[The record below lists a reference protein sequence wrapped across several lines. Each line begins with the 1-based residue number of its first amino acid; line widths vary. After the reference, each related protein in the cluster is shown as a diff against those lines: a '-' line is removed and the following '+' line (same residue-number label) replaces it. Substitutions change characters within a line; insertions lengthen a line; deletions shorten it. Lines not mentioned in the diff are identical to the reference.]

1 MSDHGR
7 MQTPRPVAEP
17 HLHPR
22 VTSFRT
28 RRSTLSGGQQATW
41 ERRWPEMGMHA
52 RDADGPAPRLD
63 TQAWFGRP
71 APGGVGDGRG
81 TGGPAPAPAEGEPP
95 PGGVAGGGYPR
106 R

>member
-1 MSDHGR
+1 LAAVTTPGTSRRVGARTSRRHLLGINLYHDAAPRALMSDHGR
-7 MQTPRPVAEP
+7 MQTPRPDVVGRPAPEPDIAEP

-52 RDADGPAPRLD
+52 RDA
-63 TQAWFGRP
+63 
-71 APGGVGDGRG
+71 
-81 TGGPAPAPAEGEPP
+81 
-95 PGGVAGGGYPR
+95 
-106 R
+106 